1 VAWAARRDSWPLY
14 ALLGALLLL
23 GLTALD
29 AQRRHADHAARAR
42 MHGVI
47 TQLLGSSDLA
57 LSSSSRWL
65 RNPSQVE
72 PAAASADAPAI
83 LDTDPAGALIPPD
96 PTLLGQSARSL
107 RSVPARR
114 PRTEGTP

>member
-1 VAWAARRDSWPLY
+1 MARAGLRDRWPLY

-29 AQRRHADHAARAR
+29 AQQRNAGHAARAR
-42 MHGVI
+42 RHGVL
-47 TQLLGSSDLA
+47 TQLLGSSDLS

-65 RNPSQVE
+65 RHPSQVE
-72 PAAASADAPAI
+72 PAAAAADAPAI

-96 PTLLGQSARSL
+96 PRVLGQSARSL
-107 RSVPARR
+107 RSVPTAGSREAR
-114 PRTEGTP
+114 P

>member
-1 VAWAARRDSWPLY
+1 MARAARRDSWPLY

-23 GLTALD
+23 GLATLD
-29 AQRRHADHAARAR
+29 ALRRNVNAAERAR
-42 MHGVI
+42 MHGVL

-72 PAAASADAPAI
+72 PAAAAADAPAI

-96 PTLLGQSARSL
+96 PRVLGQSARA
-107 RSVPARR
+107 PRR
-114 PRTEGTP
+114 VTGAGSEGGPP

>member
-1 VAWAARRDSWPLY
+1 MTSARLRDGWPLY

-23 GLTALD
+23 GLTVAD
-29 AQRRHADHAARAR
+29 AQRRHAGHAARAR
-42 MHGVI
+42 MHGVL

-72 PAAASADAPAI
+72 PAAAAADAPAI

-96 PTLLGQSARSL
+96 PRVLGQSARSL
-107 RSVPARR
+107 RSVPTGRSGEAR
-114 PRTEGTP
+114 P